1 MKSKV
6 DHHKKSGNLIA
17 AKNFQDDLEVLDHIQ
32 DRVLWLSTRMIDFA
46 NNDRPNLD
54 GIKVGGHQAS
64 SASLVTVLTSLY
76 FNYLDSEDRISIKP
90 HASPVFHSIQYLLGN
105 LEESYLRTLRE
116 AGGLQSYP
124 SRTKDP
130 DTVDFSTGSVGLGAV
145 APLFAA
151 VARQYVDS
159 HFGPRPKS
167 RFISVIGDAELDE
180 GNIWEALADP
190 ATANLGSVM
199 WVVDFN
205 RQSLDRIIPGVRIA
219 QWRAQFEAA
228 GWHVKEVKYGSKLK
242 KVFEDSGSKTFKVWF
257 DEIPNE
263 QYQSLFGLTAQE
275 ARIRFLEGS
284 PDGVSQFLEKYKD
297 EQLFEIL
304 TDLGGH
310 DISSLLEAFND
321 CDEVEDKPSVVFAY
335 TIKGWHLPI
344 AGDKRNHSAQIS
356 KKQIDE
362 LRNSVGL
369 SEINEWS
376 KFEPGSAEDALCVSR
391 GESLKRVP
399 NRAEI
404 SAEFPHATG
413 IAPKG
418 FSSSQEVFGRVLTE
432 ISRNEAIRPYLVTT
446 APDVATSTNLGGFI
460 NRHGIFN
467 KDVKREWNDNSI
479 QKWIESPKGQHIELG
494 ISEMN
499 LFTLLGQLGISGDI
513 SDQPLIP
520 IGTVYDPFV
529 LRGLD
534 AFIYSVYSGAKF
546 IVAGTP
552 SGVTLAPEGGAHQS
566 TITPSVGVEL
576 PGVVLME
583 PAFAQSLDWLL
594 CDALAHVAGAK
605 KNTVPDLRPDEL
617 AFYFRLTTRSID
629 QQPFYDAKQRIGEAT
644 LRSQVLAGA
653 YKLVDGR
660 VALTKLDDYLAPVVF
675 LACSGA
681 VIPEVLAAAKQ
692 LAEEGVIAHVIDITS
707 LGRVFGSWQRTLK
720 QGIRT
725 ASTPSLP
732 GVLRTTF
739 TEKAPI
745 VSIHDGS
752 SHAMAWLGSAL
763 GMPQVAMGV
772 DSFGQS
778 GNIPDLYAMND
789 LNSESIVNGALAALS
804 LNS

>member
-1 MKSKV
+1 MNTKSELHTPIKPKV
-6 DHHKKSGNLIA
+6 A
-17 AKNFQDDLEVLDHIQ
+17 EEDLEILESIQ
-32 DRVLWLSTRMIDFA
+32 DRVLWLSTRIVDYA
-46 NNDRPNLD
+46 NTDRPNVD
-54 GIKVGGHQAS
+54 GLKVGGHQAS
-64 SASLVTVLTSLY
+64 SASLVSVLTALY

-90 HASPVFHSIQYLLGN
+90 HASPVFHVIQYLLGN
-105 LEESYLRTLRE
+105 LDESYLKKLRE

-151 VARQYVDS
+151 VTRQYIDS
-159 HFGPRPKS
+159 HFGARPKS

-190 ATANLGSVM
+190 AATNLGNVM
-199 WVVDFN
+199 WIVDFN
-205 RQSLDRIIPGVRIA
+205 RQSLDRVIPGVRIE

-242 KVFEDSGSKTFKVWF
+242 RVFEDDASEGFKQWF
-257 DEIPNE
+257 NQIPNE
-263 QYQSLFGLTAQE
+263 QYQSLFGLKPTE
-275 ARIRFLEGS
+275 ARERFLDGS
-284 PDGVSQFLEKYKD
+284 PQGVSTFLERYSDD
-297 EQLFEIL
+297 ELFEII

-310 DISSLLEAFND
+310 DISSLIEAFHE
-321 CDEVEDKPSVVFAY
+321 CDNELNKSSVVFAY

-344 AGDKRNHSAQIS
+344 AGDKRNHSAQVS
-356 KKQIDE
+356 KEQIDV
-362 LRNSVGL
+362 LRKSVGL
-369 SEINEWS
+369 EESKEWNR
-376 KFEPGSAEDALCVSR
+376 FEPGSVEDSLCIAR
-391 GESLKRVP
+391 GKALKRDVVD
-399 NRAEI
+399 AHI
-404 SAEFPHATG
+404 SAQFPHSTG
-413 IAPKG
+413 TSPSG
-418 FSSSQEVFGRVLTE
+418 SSSSQETFGRVLNE

-467 KDVKREWNDNSI
+467 RDLKREWSNNSI
-479 QKWIESPKGQHIELG
+479 QKWTESPNGQHIELG

-499 LFTLLGQLGISGDI
+499 LFTLLGQLGMSGDI
-513 SDQPLIP
+513 SGQSLIP

-552 SGVTLAPEGGAHQS
+552 SGITLSPEGGAHQS

-583 PAFAQSLDWLL
+583 PAFGQALDWML
-594 CDALAHVAGAK
+594 CDAIAHVAGAK
-605 KNTVPDLRPDEL
+605 KNTAPDLSPNEL
-617 AFYFRLTTRSID
+617 AFYFRLTTRSIE
-629 QQPFYDAKQRIGEAT
+629 QQPFHDAKQLLGEAT

-653 YKLVDGR
+653 YRLVDGR
-660 VALTKLDDYLAPVVF
+660 NALSKIDNHLAPVVY
-675 LACSGA
+675 LAASGA
-681 VIPEVLAAAKQ
+681 VMPEVLAAAKQ
-692 LAEEGVIAHVIDITS
+692 LAEEGVVAHVVDITS

-732 GVLRTTF
+732 GVLRATF

-763 GMPQVAMGV
+763 GVPQVAMGV
-772 DSFGQS
+772 DNFGQS
-778 GNIPDLYAMND
+778 GNIPDLYAIHD
-789 LNSESIVNGALAALS
+789 LNTESIINGALAALS
-804 LNS
+804 LNT

>member
-1 MKSKV
+1 MKSDIGDETRSSNV
-6 DHHKKSGNLIA
+6 SEHEA
-17 AKNFQDDLEVLDHIQ
+17 LEAIQ
-32 DRVLWLSTRMIDFA
+32 DRVLWLSTRMIDYA
-46 NNDRPNLD
+46 NTDRPNLD

-64 SASLVTVLTSLY
+64 SASMVSILTALY
-76 FNYLDSEDRISIKP
+76 FDFLDSEDRISIKP
-90 HASPVFHSIQYLLGN
+90 HAAPVFHSIQYLLGN
-105 LEESYLRTLRE
+105 LDESYLKRLRE

-151 VARQYVDS
+151 VTRQYVDS
-159 HFGPRPKS
+159 HFGARLRS

-190 ATANLGSVM
+190 VTTNLGNVM
-199 WVVDFN
+199 WIVDFN
-205 RQSLDRIIPGVRIA
+205 RQSLDRVIPGVRIA

-242 KVFEDSGSKTFKVWF
+242 EVFDDASSKAFKNWF

-263 QYQSLFGLTAQE
+263 QYQSIFGLSPKE

-284 PDGVSQFLEKYKD
+284 PEGVAEFLGKYND

-310 DISSLLEAFND
+310 DISSLLEAFKD
-321 CDEVEDKPSVVFAY
+321 CDQVENKPSVVFAY

-356 KKQIDE
+356 KKQI
-362 LRNSVGL
+362 
-369 SEINEWS
+369 SEIRELSGLTEANEWS
-376 KFEPGSAEDALCVSR
+376 KFEPGSPEDSLCLSR
-391 GESLKRVP
+391 AQSLKR
-399 NRAEI
+399 ASSKSEI
-404 SAEFPHATG
+404 LADFPHTTS
-413 IAPKG
+413 IAPTG
-418 FSSSQEVFGRVLTE
+418 SSSSQEAFGRVLTE
-432 ISRNEAIRPYLVTT
+432 VSRNEAIRPYLVTT

-467 KDVKREWNDNSI
+467 KDVKRAWNDNSI
-479 QKWIESPKGQHIELG
+479 QKWVESPNGQHIELG

-552 SGVTLAPEGGAHQS
+552 SGITLAPEGGAHQS

-583 PAFAQSLDWLL
+583 PAYAQSLDWLL

-605 KNTVPDLRPDEL
+605 KNTAPDLRPNEL

-629 QQPFYDAKQRIGEAT
+629 QQPFYEAKQRIGEAT

-660 VALTKLDDYLAPVVF
+660 AALTKQDNHLAPVVY
-675 LACSGA
+675 LASSGA
-681 VIPEVLAAAKQ
+681 VMPEVLAAAKQ
-692 LAEEGVIAHVIDITS
+692 LALEGVIAHVIDITS

-725 ASTPSLP
+725 ATTPSLP

-745 VSIHDGS
+745 VSVHDGS

-772 DSFGQS
+772 DNFGQS
-778 GNIPDLYAMND
+778 GNIPDLYAIHD
-789 LNSESIVNGALAALS
+789 LNAESIINGALAALS

>member
-1 MKSKV
+1 LNK
-6 DHHKKSGNLIA
+6 A
-17 AKNFQDDLEVLDHIQ
+17 
-32 DRVLWLSTRMIDFA
+32 
-46 NNDRPNLD
+46 
-54 GIKVGGHQAS
+54 
-64 SASLVTVLTSLY
+64 
-76 FNYLDSEDRISIKP
+76 
-90 HASPVFHSIQYLLGN
+90 
-105 LEESYLRTLRE
+105 
-116 AGGLQSYP
+116 
-124 SRTKDP
+124 
-130 DTVDFSTGSVGLGAV
+130 
-145 APLFAA
+145 
-151 VARQYVDS
+151 
-159 HFGPRPKS
+159 
-167 RFISVIGDAELDE
+167 
-180 GNIWEALADP
+180 
-190 ATANLGSVM
+190 
-199 WVVDFN
+199 
-205 RQSLDRIIPGVRIA
+205 
-219 QWRAQFEAA
+219 
-228 GWHVKEVKYGSKLK
+228 
-242 KVFEDSGSKTFKVWF
+242 FEDSNSQRFKLWF

-263 QYQSLFGLTAQE
+263 QYQSLFGLAPKE

-284 PDGVSQFLEKYKD
+284 PDGVSDFLGKYSD
-297 EQLFEIL
+297 EDLFEIL

-310 DISSLLEAFND
+310 DITSLLETFKE
-321 CDEVEDKPSVVFAY
+321 CDEVENKPSVVFAY

-356 KKQIDE
+356 KKQIED
-362 LRNSVGL
+362 LRTLSGL
-369 SEINEWS
+369 NESTEWN
-376 KFEPGSAEDALCVSR
+376 KFEPGSAEDSLCLSR
-391 GESLKRVP
+391 AQSLKRTS
-399 NRAEI
+399 RKSEI
-404 SAEFPHATG
+404 AAEFPHTTG
-413 IAPKG
+413 IAPTG
-418 FSSSQEVFGRVLTE
+418 SSSSQEAFGRVLTE
-432 ISRNEAIRPYLVTT
+432 VSRNEAIRPYLVTT

-467 KDVKREWNDNSI
+467 KDIKREWNDNSI
-479 QKWIESPKGQHIELG
+479 QKWVEGPKGQHIELG

-552 SGVTLAPEGGAHQS
+552 SGITLAPEGGAHQS

-583 PAFAQSLDWLL
+583 PAYAQSLDWLL

-605 KNTVPDLRPDEL
+605 KNTAPDLRPNEL

-629 QQPFYDAKQRIGEAT
+629 QQPFYEAKQRIGEAT

-660 VALTKLDDYLAPVVF
+660 VALTKQDDHRAPVVY
-675 LACSGA
+675 LASSGA
-681 VIPEVLAAAKQ
+681 VTPEVLAAAQQ
-692 LAEEGVIAHVIDITS
+692 LALEGVIAHVIDITS

-725 ASTPSLP
+725 ATTPSLP

-772 DSFGQS
+772 DNFGQS
-778 GNIPDLYAMND
+778 GNIPDLYALHD
-789 LNSESIVNGALAALS
+789 LNAESIINGALAALS
-804 LNS
+804 LNT

>member
-1 MKSKV
+1 MNTKSELHTPTKSKV
-6 DHHKKSGNLIA
+6 A
-17 AKNFQDDLEVLDHIQ
+17 EEDLEILECIQ
-32 DRVLWLSTRMIDFA
+32 DRVLWLSTRIVDYA
-46 NNDRPNLD
+46 NYDRPNVD
-54 GIKVGGHQAS
+54 GLKVGGHQAS
-64 SASLVTVLTSLY
+64 SASLVSVLTALY

-90 HASPVFHSIQYLLGN
+90 HASPVFHAIQYLLGN
-105 LEESYLRTLRE
+105 LDESYLKKLRE

-151 VARQYVDS
+151 VTRQYIDS
-159 HFGPRPKS
+159 HFGARPKS

-190 ATANLGSVM
+190 AATNLGNVM
-199 WVVDFN
+199 WIVDFN
-205 RQSLDRIIPGVRIA
+205 RQSLDRVIPGVRIE

-242 KVFEDSGSKTFKVWF
+242 RVFEDDASEGFKQWF
-257 DEIPNE
+257 NQIPNE
-263 QYQSLFGLTAQE
+263 QYQSLFGLKPTE
-275 ARIRFLEGS
+275 ARERFLDGS
-284 PDGVSQFLEKYKD
+284 PLGVSTFLERYSDD
-297 EQLFEIL
+297 ELFEIL

-310 DISSLLEAFND
+310 DISSLIEAFHE
-321 CDEVEDKPSVVFAY
+321 CDNELNKSSVVFAY

-344 AGDKRNHSAQIS
+344 AGDKRNHSAQVS
-356 KKQIDE
+356 KEQIDV
-362 LRNSVGL
+362 LRKSVGL
-369 SEINEWS
+369 AESKEWNR
-376 KFEPGSAEDALCVSR
+376 FEPGSVEDSLCIAR
-391 GESLKRVP
+391 GKALKRDVVD
-399 NRAEI
+399 AHI
-404 SAEFPHATG
+404 SAEFPHSTG
-413 IAPKG
+413 TSPSG
-418 FSSSQEVFGRVLTE
+418 SSSSQETFGRVLTE

-467 KDVKREWNDNSI
+467 RDLKREWSNNSI
-479 QKWIESPKGQHIELG
+479 QKWTESPNGQHIELG

-499 LFTLLGQLGISGDI
+499 LFTLLGQLGMSGDI
-513 SDQPLIP
+513 SGQSLIP

-552 SGVTLAPEGGAHQS
+552 SGITLAPEGGAHQS

-583 PAFAQSLDWLL
+583 PAFGQALDWML
-594 CDALAHVAGAK
+594 CDAIAHVAGAK
-605 KNTVPDLRPDEL
+605 KNTAPDLRPNEL
-617 AFYFRLTTRSID
+617 AFYFRLTTRSIE
-629 QQPFYDAKQRIGEAT
+629 QQPFHDAKQHLGEAT

-653 YKLVDGR
+653 YRLVDGR
-660 VALTKLDDYLAPVVF
+660 NALSKIDNHLAPVVY
-675 LACSGA
+675 LAASGA
-681 VIPEVLAAAKQ
+681 VMPEVLAAAKQ
-692 LAEEGVIAHVIDITS
+692 LAEEGVVAHVVDITS

-732 GVLRTTF
+732 GVLRATF

-763 GMPQVAMGV
+763 GVPQVAMGV
-772 DSFGQS
+772 DNFGQS
-778 GNIPDLYAMND
+778 GNIPDLYAIHD
-789 LNSESIVNGALAALS
+789 LNTESIINGALAALS
-804 LNS
+804 LNT

>member
-1 MKSKV
+1 MKSEIGVETKLS
-6 DHHKKSGNLIA
+6 HLGE
-17 AKNFQDDLEVLDHIQ
+17 LEVLEAIQ
-32 DRVLWLSTRMIDFA
+32 DRVLWLSTRMIDYA
-46 NNDRPNLD
+46 NADRPNVD

-64 SASLVTVLTSLY
+64 SASMVSILTALY
-76 FNYLDSEDRISIKP
+76 FDFLDSEDRISIKP

-105 LEESYLRTLRE
+105 LDQDYLKKLRE

-151 VARQYVDS
+151 VTRQYVDS

-190 ATANLGSVM
+190 ITANLGNVM
-199 WVVDFN
+199 WIVDFN
-205 RQSLDRIIPGVRIA
+205 RQSLDRVIPGVRIA

-228 GWHVKEVKYGSKLK
+228 GWHVKEVKYGSKLS
-242 KVFEDSGSKTFKVWF
+242 KVFEDSNSRDFKIWF

-263 QYQSLFGLTAQE
+263 QYQSLFGLTPKE

-284 PDGVSQFLEKYKD
+284 PDGVSQFLDKYSD
-297 EQLFEIL
+297 EELFEIL

-310 DISSLLEAFND
+310 DISSLLATFKE
-321 CDEVEDKPSVVFAY
+321 CDAVENKPSVVFAY

-362 LRNSVGL
+362 LRTLVGL
-369 SEINEWS
+369 NTSNEWS
-376 KFEPGSAEDALCVSR
+376 KFEPGSPEDSLCLSR
-391 GESLKRVP
+391 AHSLKRASSK
-399 NRAEI
+399 AEI
-404 SAEFPHATG
+404 SAEFPHTAG
-413 IAPKG
+413 IAPTG
-418 FSSSQEVFGRVLTE
+418 SSSSQEAFGRVLTE
-432 ISRNEAIRPYLVTT
+432 VSRNEAIRPYLVTT

-479 QKWIESPKGQHIELG
+479 QKWVEGPKGQHIELG

-552 SGVTLAPEGGAHQS
+552 SGITLAPEGGAHQS

-583 PAFAQSLDWLL
+583 PAYAQSLDWLL

-605 KNTVPDLRPDEL
+605 KNTAPDLRPNEL
-617 AFYFRLTTRSID
+617 AFYFRLTTRSLD
-629 QQPFYDAKQRIGEAT
+629 QQPFYEAKQRIGEAT

-660 VALTKLDDYLAPVVF
+660 SALNKQDNHLAPVVY
-675 LACSGA
+675 LASSGA
-681 VIPEVLAAAKQ
+681 VMPEVLAAAKQ
-692 LAEEGVIAHVIDITS
+692 LALEGVIAHVIDITS

-725 ASTPSLP
+725 ATTPSLP

-772 DSFGQS
+772 DNFGQS
-778 GNIPDLYAMND
+778 GNIPDLYAIHD
-789 LNSESIVNGALAALS
+789 LNAESIINGALAALS

>member
-1 MKSKV
+1 MKSEIGVETKLS
-6 DHHKKSGNLIA
+6 HLGE
-17 AKNFQDDLEVLDHIQ
+17 LEVLEAIQ
-32 DRVLWLSTRMIDFA
+32 DRVLWLSTRMIDYA
-46 NNDRPNLD
+46 NADRPNVD

-64 SASLVTVLTSLY
+64 SASMVSILTALY
-76 FNYLDSEDRISIKP
+76 FDFLDSEDRISIKP

-105 LEESYLRTLRE
+105 LDQDYLKKLRE

-151 VARQYVDS
+151 VTRQYVDS

-190 ATANLGSVM
+190 ITTNLGNVM
-199 WVVDFN
+199 WIVDFN
-205 RQSLDRIIPGVRIA
+205 RQSLDRVIPGVRIA

-228 GWHVKEVKYGSKLK
+228 GWHVKEVKYGSKLS
-242 KVFEDSGSKTFKVWF
+242 KVFEGSNSQKFKLWF
-257 DEIPNE
+257 DQIPNE
-263 QYQSLFGLTAQE
+263 QYQSLFGLTPEA

-284 PDGVSQFLEKYKD
+284 PDGVSQFLDNYSD
-297 EQLFEIL
+297 EELFEIL

-310 DISSLLEAFND
+310 DISSLLETFKE
-321 CDEVEDKPSVVFAY
+321 CDAVEDKPSVVFAY

-362 LRNSVGL
+362 LRTLMGL
-369 SEINEWS
+369 SASNEWS
-376 KFEPGSAEDALCVSR
+376 KFEPGSAEDSLCLSR
-391 GESLKRVP
+391 AHSLKRASKK
-399 NRAEI
+399 AEI
-404 SAEFPHATG
+404 VADFPHTTG
-413 IAPKG
+413 IAPTG
-418 FSSSQEVFGRVLTE
+418 SSSSQEAFGRVLTE
-432 ISRNEAIRPYLVTT
+432 LSRNEEIRPYLVTT

-467 KDVKREWNDNSI
+467 KDVKPEWNDNSI
-479 QKWIESPKGQHIELG
+479 QKWVEGPKGQHIELG

-552 SGVTLAPEGGAHQS
+552 SGITLAPEGGAHQS

-583 PAFAQSLDWLL
+583 PAYAQSLDWLL

-605 KNTVPDLRPDEL
+605 KNTAPDLRPNEL
-617 AFYFRLTTRSID
+617 AFYFRLTTRSLD
-629 QQPFYDAKQRIGEAT
+629 QQPFYEAKQRIGEAT

-660 VALTKLDDYLAPVVF
+660 SALNKQDNHLAPVVY
-675 LACSGA
+675 LASSGA
-681 VIPEVLAAAKQ
+681 VMPEVLAAAKQ
-692 LAEEGVIAHVIDITS
+692 LALEGVIAHVIDITS

-725 ASTPSLP
+725 ATTPSLP

-772 DSFGQS
+772 DNFGQS
-778 GNIPDLYAMND
+778 GNIPDLYAIHD
-789 LNSESIVNGALAALS
+789 LNAESIINGALAALS

>member
-1 MKSKV
+1 MKSEV
-6 DHHKKSGNLIA
+6 NDSVESTIA
-17 AKNFQDDLEVLDHIQ
+17 QEDIEILERIQ
-32 DRVLWLSTRMIDFA
+32 ERVLWLSTRIVDYA
-46 NNDRPNLD
+46 NNDRPNVD
-54 GIKVGGHQAS
+54 GLKVGGHQAS
-64 SASLVTVLTSLY
+64 SASLVSVLTALY

-90 HASPVFHSIQYLLGN
+90 HASPVFHAIQYLLGN
-105 LEESYLRTLRE
+105 LDETYLKKLRE

-151 VARQYVDS
+151 VTRQYVDS
-159 HFGPRPKS
+159 HFGARPKS

-190 ATANLGSVM
+190 ATTNLGNVM

-205 RQSLDRIIPGVRIA
+205 RQSLDRIIPGVRIE
-219 QWRAQFEAA
+219 QWRSQFEAA
-228 GWHVKEVKYGSKLK
+228 GWHVEEVKYGSKLK
-242 KVFEDSGSKTFKVWF
+242 KVFEDVASESFKKWF
-257 DEIPNE
+257 DQIPNE
-263 QYQSLFGLTAQE
+263 QYQSLFGLKPTE
-275 ARIRFLEGS
+275 ARERFLDGS
-284 PDGVSQFLEKYKD
+284 PAGVSAFLERYSDD
-297 EQLFEIL
+297 ELFEIL

-310 DISSLLEAFND
+310 DISSLINAFD
-321 CDEVEDKPSVVFAY
+321 ECDKELNKSSVVFAY

-344 AGDKRNHSAQIS
+344 AGDKRNHSAQVS
-356 KKQIDE
+356 KDQIDH
-362 LRNSVGL
+362 LRKSVGL
-369 SEINEWS
+369 DASNEWS
-376 KFEPGSAEDALCVSR
+376 RFEPGSREDSLCLAR
-391 GESLKRVP
+391 GKSLKRDV
-399 NRAEI
+399 I
-404 SAEFPHATG
+404 SSQILAEFPHSTDTS
-413 IAPKG
+413 PREH
-418 FSSSQEVFGRVLTE
+418 SSSQETFGRVLNE

-467 KDVKREWNDNSI
+467 RDLKREWTSNSI
-479 QKWIESPKGQHIELG
+479 QKWTESPNGQHIELG

-499 LFTLLGQLGISGDI
+499 LFTLLGQLGMSGDI
-513 SDQPLIP
+513 SGQSLIP

-534 AFIYSVYSGAKF
+534 AFIYSVYSGSKF

-552 SGVTLAPEGGAHQS
+552 SGITLAPEGGAHQS

-583 PAFAQSLDWLL
+583 PAFGEALDWML
-594 CDALAHVAGAK
+594 CDALAHVAGVK
-605 KNTVPDLRPDEL
+605 KNTTPDLRPNEL
-617 AFYFRLTTRSID
+617 AFYFRLTTRAIS
-629 QQPFYDAKQRIGEAT
+629 QQPFIDAKERIGEAT

-653 YKLVDGR
+653 YRLVDGR
-660 VALTKLDDYLAPVVF
+660 VALNRVDNQLAPVVY
-675 LACSGA
+675 LATSGA
-681 VIPEVLAAAKQ
+681 VMPEVLAAAKQ
-692 LAEEGVIAHVIDITS
+692 LANEGVVAHVIDITS

-720 QGIRT
+720 QGIRN

-732 GVLRTTF
+732 GVLRATF

-778 GNIPDLYAMND
+778 GNIPDLYSIHD

-804 LNS
+804 LNC

>member
-1 MKSKV
+1 MKSEV
-6 DHHKKSGNLIA
+6 DLQNQSDNLSE
-17 AKNFQDDLEVLDHIQ
+17 LEALEAIQ
-32 DRVLWLSTRMIDFA
+32 DRVLWLSTRMIDYA
-46 NNDRPNLD
+46 NTDRPNVD

-64 SASLVTVLTSLY
+64 SASMVSILTALY
-76 FNYLDSEDRISIKP
+76 FDFIDSEDRLSIKP

-105 LEESYLRTLRE
+105 LDGSYLKKLRE

-151 VARQYVDS
+151 VTRQYVDS
-159 HFGPRPKS
+159 HFGARPKS

-190 ATANLGSVM
+190 VTTNLGNVM
-199 WVVDFN
+199 WIVDFN
-205 RQSLDRIIPGVRIA
+205 RQSLDRVIPGVRIA
-219 QWRAQFEAA
+219 QWTAQFEAA
-228 GWHVKEVKYGSKLK
+228 GWHVNEVKYGSKLSS
-242 KVFEDSGSKTFKVWF
+242 VFEDSNSRDFKIWF

-263 QYQSLFGLTAQE
+263 QYQSLFGLAPNE

-284 PDGVSQFLEKYKD
+284 PEGVSYFLEKYSD
-297 EQLFEIL
+297 EELFEIL

-310 DISSLLEAFND
+310 DISSLLQAFKE
-321 CDEVEDKPSVVFAY
+321 CDQVSNKPSVVFAY

-356 KKQIDE
+356 KKQIED
-362 LRNSVGL
+362 LRTSVGL
-369 SEINEWS
+369 NESNEWS
-376 KFEPGSAEDALCVSR
+376 KFEPGSAEDSLCLSR
-391 GESLKRVP
+391 AQSLKRLVSK
-399 NRAEI
+399 AEI
-404 SAEFPHATG
+404 AAEFPHTTG
-413 IAPKG
+413 IAPTG
-418 FSSSQEVFGRVLTE
+418 SSSSQEAFGRVLTE
-432 ISRNEAIRPYLVTT
+432 VSRNEAIRPYLVTT

-467 KDVKREWNDNSI
+467 KDVKREWNDTSI
-479 QKWIESPKGQHIELG
+479 QKWVESPKGQHIELG

-499 LFTLLGQLGISGDI
+499 LFTLLGQLGISGDT

-605 KNTVPDLRPDEL
+605 KNTTPDLTPNEL

-629 QQPFYDAKQRIGEAT
+629 QQPFYEAKQRIGEAT

-660 VALTKLDDYLAPVVF
+660 AALAKQDDQRAPVVY
-675 LACSGA
+675 LASSGA
-681 VIPEVLAAAKQ
+681 VMPEVLTAAKQ
-692 LAEEGVIAHVIDITS
+692 LALEGVIAHVIDITS

-725 ASTPSLP
+725 ATTPSFP

-752 SHAMAWLGSAL
+752 SHAMAWLGSAV

-789 LNSESIVNGALAALS
+789 LNSESIINGALAALS
-804 LNS
+804 LNT

>member
-1 MKSKV
+1 MNTKSELHTPIKPKV
-6 DHHKKSGNLIA
+6 A
-17 AKNFQDDLEVLDHIQ
+17 EEDLEILESIQ
-32 DRVLWLSTRMIDFA
+32 DRVLWLSTRIVDYA
-46 NNDRPNLD
+46 NSDRPNVD
-54 GIKVGGHQAS
+54 GLKVGGHQAS
-64 SASLVTVLTSLY
+64 SASLVSVLTALY

-90 HASPVFHSIQYLLGN
+90 HASPVFHAIQYLLGN
-105 LEESYLRTLRE
+105 LDESYLKKLRE

-151 VARQYVDS
+151 VTRQYIDS
-159 HFGPRPKS
+159 HFGARPKS

-190 ATANLGSVM
+190 AATNLGNVM
-199 WVVDFN
+199 WIVDFN
-205 RQSLDRIIPGVRIA
+205 RQSLDRVIPGVRIE

-242 KVFEDSGSKTFKVWF
+242 RVFEDDASEGFKQWF
-257 DEIPNE
+257 NQIPNE
-263 QYQSLFGLTAQE
+263 QYQSLFGLKPTE
-275 ARIRFLEGS
+275 ARERFLDGS
-284 PDGVSQFLEKYKD
+284 PQGVSTFLERYSDD
-297 EQLFEIL
+297 ELFEIL

-310 DISSLLEAFND
+310 DISSLIEAFHE
-321 CDEVEDKPSVVFAY
+321 CDNELNKSSVVFAY

-344 AGDKRNHSAQIS
+344 AGDKRNHSAQVS
-356 KKQIDE
+356 KEQIDV
-362 LRNSVGL
+362 LRKSVGL
-369 SEINEWS
+369 EESKEWNR
-376 KFEPGSAEDALCVSR
+376 FEPGSVEDSLCIAR
-391 GESLKRVP
+391 GKALKRDVVD
-399 NRAEI
+399 AHI
-404 SAEFPHATG
+404 SAQFPHSTG
-413 IAPKG
+413 TSPSG
-418 FSSSQEVFGRVLTE
+418 SSSSQETFGRVLNE

-467 KDVKREWNDNSI
+467 RDLKREWSNNSI
-479 QKWIESPKGQHIELG
+479 QKWTESPNGQHIELG

-499 LFTLLGQLGISGDI
+499 LFTLLGQLGMSGDI
-513 SDQPLIP
+513 SGQSLIP

-552 SGVTLAPEGGAHQS
+552 SGITLAPEGGAHQS

-583 PAFAQSLDWLL
+583 PAFGQALDWML
-594 CDALAHVAGAK
+594 CDAIAHVAGAK
-605 KNTVPDLRPDEL
+605 KNTAPDLRPNEL
-617 AFYFRLTTRSID
+617 AFYFRLTTRSIE
-629 QQPFYDAKQRIGEAT
+629 QQPFHDAKQHIGEAT

-653 YKLVDGR
+653 YRLVDGR
-660 VALTKLDDYLAPVVF
+660 NALSKIDNHLAPVVY
-675 LACSGA
+675 LAASGA
-681 VIPEVLAAAKQ
+681 VMPEVLAAAKQ
-692 LAEEGVIAHVIDITS
+692 LAEEGVVAHVVDITS

-732 GVLRTTF
+732 GVLRATF

-763 GMPQVAMGV
+763 GVPQVAMGV
-772 DSFGQS
+772 DNFGQS
-778 GNIPDLYAMND
+778 GNIPDLYAIHD
-789 LNSESIVNGALAALS
+789 LNTESIINGALAALS
-804 LNS
+804 LNT

>member
-17 AKNFQDDLEVLDHIQ
+17 AKNSQDDLEVLDHIQ

-321 CDEVEDKPSVVFAY
+321 CDEVEDKSSVVFAY

-583 PAFAQSLDWLL
+583 PAFGQSLDWLL

-789 LNSESIVNGALAALS
+789 LDSGSIVNGALAALS

>member
-1 MKSKV
+1 MNMKSEV
-6 DHHKKSGNLIA
+6 NDSIESTIA
-17 AKNFQDDLEVLDHIQ
+17 QEDIEILERIQ
-32 DRVLWLSTRMIDFA
+32 ERVLWLSTRIVDYA
-46 NNDRPNLD
+46 NNDRPNVD
-54 GIKVGGHQAS
+54 GLKVGGHQAS
-64 SASLVTVLTSLY
+64 SASLVSVLTALY

-90 HASPVFHSIQYLLGN
+90 HASPVFHAIQYLLGN
-105 LEESYLRTLRE
+105 LDETYLKKLRE

-151 VARQYVDS
+151 VTRQYVDS
-159 HFGPRPKS
+159 HFGARPKS

-190 ATANLGSVM
+190 ATSNLGNVM

-205 RQSLDRIIPGVRIA
+205 RQSLDRIIPGVRIE
-219 QWRAQFEAA
+219 QWRSQFEAA
-228 GWHVKEVKYGSKLK
+228 GWHVEEVKYGSKLK
-242 KVFEDSGSKTFKVWF
+242 KVFEDVASESFKKWF
-257 DEIPNE
+257 DQIPNE
-263 QYQSLFGLTAQE
+263 QYQSLFGLKPTE
-275 ARIRFLEGS
+275 ARERFLDGS
-284 PDGVSQFLEKYKD
+284 PAGVSAFLERYSDD
-297 EQLFEIL
+297 ELFEIL

-310 DISSLLEAFND
+310 DISSLINAFD
-321 CDEVEDKPSVVFAY
+321 ECDKELNKSSVVFAY

-344 AGDKRNHSAQIS
+344 AGDKRNHSAQVS
-356 KKQIDE
+356 KDQIDH
-362 LRNSVGL
+362 LRKSVGL
-369 SEINEWS
+369 DASNEWS
-376 KFEPGSAEDALCVSR
+376 RFEPGSREDSLCLAR
-391 GESLKRVP
+391 GKSLKRDV
-399 NRAEI
+399 I
-404 SAEFPHATG
+404 SSQILAEFPHSTDTS
-413 IAPKG
+413 PREH
-418 FSSSQEVFGRVLTE
+418 SSSQETFGRVLNE

-467 KDVKREWNDNSI
+467 RDLKREWTSNSI
-479 QKWIESPKGQHIELG
+479 QKWTESPNGQHIELG

-499 LFTLLGQLGISGDI
+499 LFTLLGQLGMSGDI
-513 SDQPLIP
+513 SGQSLIP

-534 AFIYSVYSGAKF
+534 AFIYSVYSGSKF

-552 SGVTLAPEGGAHQS
+552 SGITLAPEGGAHQS

-583 PAFAQSLDWLL
+583 PAFGEALDWML
-594 CDALAHVAGAK
+594 CDALAHVAGVK
-605 KNTVPDLRPDEL
+605 KNTTPDLRPNEL
-617 AFYFRLTTRSID
+617 AFYFRLTTRAIS
-629 QQPFYDAKQRIGEAT
+629 QQPFIDAKERIGEAT

-653 YKLVDGR
+653 YRLVDGR
-660 VALTKLDDYLAPVVF
+660 VALNRVDNQLAPVVY
-675 LACSGA
+675 LATSGA
-681 VIPEVLAAAKQ
+681 VMPEVLAAAKQ
-692 LAEEGVIAHVIDITS
+692 LANEGVVAHVIDITS

-720 QGIRT
+720 QGIRN

-732 GVLRTTF
+732 GVLRATF

-778 GNIPDLYAMND
+778 GNIPDLYSIHD

-804 LNS
+804 LNC

>member
-1 MKSKV
+1 M
-6 DHHKKSGNLIA
+6 
-17 AKNFQDDLEVLDHIQ
+17 E
-32 DRVLWLSTRMIDFA
+32 
-46 NNDRPNLD
+46 
-54 GIKVGGHQAS
+54 
-64 SASLVTVLTSLY
+64 
-76 FNYLDSEDRISIKP
+76 
-90 HASPVFHSIQYLLGN
+90 
-105 LEESYLRTLRE
+105 
-116 AGGLQSYP
+116 
-124 SRTKDP
+124 
-130 DTVDFSTGSVGLGAV
+130 
-145 APLFAA
+145 
-151 VARQYVDS
+151 
-159 HFGPRPKS
+159 
-167 RFISVIGDAELDE
+167 
-180 GNIWEALADP
+180 
-190 ATANLGSVM
+190 
-199 WVVDFN
+199 
-205 RQSLDRIIPGVRIA
+205 
-219 QWRAQFEAA
+219 
-228 GWHVKEVKYGSKLK
+228 
-242 KVFEDSGSKTFKVWF
+242 TFK
-257 DEIPNE
+257 E
-263 QYQSLFGLTAQE
+263 
-275 ARIRFLEGS
+275 
-284 PDGVSQFLEKYKD
+284 
-297 EQLFEIL
+297 
-304 TDLGGH
+304 
-310 DISSLLEAFND
+310 
-321 CDEVEDKPSVVFAY
+321 CDEVENKPSVVFAY

-362 LRNSVGL
+362 LRALSGL
-369 SEINEWS
+369 NESNEWN
-376 KFEPGSAEDALCVSR
+376 KFEPGSAEDSLCLSR
-391 GESLKRVP
+391 AQSLKRTSSK
-399 NRAEI
+399 AEI
-404 SAEFPHATG
+404 SAEFPHTTG
-413 IAPKG
+413 IAPTG
-418 FSSSQEVFGRVLTE
+418 SSSSQEAFGRVLTE
-432 ISRNEAIRPYLVTT
+432 VSRNEAIRPYLVTT

-479 QKWIESPKGQHIELG
+479 QKWVEGPKGQHIELG

-552 SGVTLAPEGGAHQS
+552 SGITLAPEGGAHQS

-583 PAFAQSLDWLL
+583 PAYAQSLDWLL

-605 KNTVPDLRPDEL
+605 KNTAPDLRPNEL

-629 QQPFYDAKQRIGEAT
+629 QQPFYEAKQRIGEAT

-660 VALTKLDDYLAPVVF
+660 AALIKQDNHLAPVVY
-675 LACSGA
+675 LASSGA
-681 VIPEVLAAAKQ
+681 VMPEVLLAAKQ
-692 LAEEGVIAHVIDITS
+692 LAVEGVIAHVIDITS

-725 ASTPSLP
+725 ATTPSLP

-772 DSFGQS
+772 DNFGQS
-778 GNIPDLYAMND
+778 GNIPDLYAMHD
-789 LNSESIVNGALAALS
+789 LNAESIINGALAALS

>member
-1 MKSKV
+1 MKSEV
-6 DHHKKSGNLIA
+6 SVSVESTVAQGDIEI
-17 AKNFQDDLEVLDHIQ
+17 LERIQ
-32 DRVLWLSTRMIDFA
+32 ERVLWLSTRIVDYA
-46 NNDRPNLD
+46 NNDRPNID
-54 GIKVGGHQAS
+54 GLKVGGHQAS
-64 SASLVTVLTSLY
+64 SASLVSVLTALY

-90 HASPVFHSIQYLLGN
+90 HASPVFHAVQYLLGN
-105 LEESYLRTLRE
+105 LDETYLKKLRE

-151 VARQYVDS
+151 VTRQYVDS
-159 HFGPRPKS
+159 HFGARAKS

-190 ATANLGSVM
+190 VTTNLGNVM

-205 RQSLDRIIPGVRIA
+205 RQSLDRIIPGVRIE
-219 QWRAQFEAA
+219 QWRAQFEAS

-242 KVFEDSGSKTFKVWF
+242 KVFEDVASEGFKQWF
-257 DEIPNE
+257 DQIPNE
-263 QYQSLFGLTAQE
+263 QYQSLFGLKPTE
-275 ARIRFLEGS
+275 ARVRFLDGS
-284 PDGVSQFLEKYKD
+284 PEGVSAFLERYSDD
-297 EQLFEIL
+297 ELFEIL

-310 DISSLLEAFND
+310 DISSLIEAFD
-321 CDEVEDKPSVVFAY
+321 ECDKELNKSSVVFAY

-344 AGDKRNHSAQIS
+344 AGDKRNHSAQVS
-356 KKQIDE
+356 KDQIDY
-362 LRNSVGL
+362 LRKSVGL
-369 SEINEWS
+369 DTSNEWS
-376 KFEPGSAEDALCVSR
+376 RFEPGSNEDSLCLARSK
-391 GESLKRVP
+391 SLKRD
-399 NRAEI
+399 AI
-404 SAEFPHATG
+404 SSQILAEFPHSTDAS
-413 IAPKG
+413 PRE
-418 FSSSQEVFGRVLTE
+418 FSSSQETFGRVLNE

-467 KDVKREWNDNSI
+467 RDLKREWSNNSI
-479 QKWIESPKGQHIELG
+479 QKWTESPNGQHIELG

-499 LFTLLGQLGISGDI
+499 LFTLLGQLGMSGDI
-513 SDQPLIP
+513 SGQSLIP

-534 AFIYSVYSGAKF
+534 AFIYSVYSGSKF

-552 SGVTLAPEGGAHQS
+552 SGITLAPEGGAHQS

-583 PAFAQSLDWLL
+583 PAFGEALDWML
-594 CDALAHVAGAK
+594 CDAMAHVAGVK
-605 KNTVPDLRPDEL
+605 KNTTPDLRPNEL
-617 AFYFRLTTRSID
+617 AFYFRLTTRAIA
-629 QQPFYDAKQRIGEAT
+629 QQPFTDAKERIGEAT

-653 YKLVDGR
+653 YRLIDGR
-660 VALTKLDDYLAPVVF
+660 VALNRVDNHLAPVVY
-675 LACSGA
+675 LAASGA
-681 VIPEVLAAAKQ
+681 VMPEVLAAAKQ
-692 LAEEGVIAHVIDITS
+692 LANEGVIAHVIDITS

-720 QGIRT
+720 QGIRN

-732 GVLRTTF
+732 GVLRATF

-763 GMPQVAMGV
+763 GTPQVAMGV

-778 GNIPDLYAMND
+778 GNIPDLYSIHD

-804 LNS
+804 LNC